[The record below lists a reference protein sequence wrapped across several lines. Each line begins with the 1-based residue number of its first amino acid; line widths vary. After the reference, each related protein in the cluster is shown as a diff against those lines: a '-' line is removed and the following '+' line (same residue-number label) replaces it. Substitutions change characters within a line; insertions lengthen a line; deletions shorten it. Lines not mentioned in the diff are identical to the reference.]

1 MKNKKKALGIIAII
15 LIALGI
21 FSIKPVKRYIIR
33 KDNFNWLAYGIKQ
46 QYEAKQLNVQE
57 EIKFNIKGMSNIGE
71 QEKLLNEMFNNMSLK
86 LESYYDGDNYR
97 NLTKVQL
104 KNKNEKLGNLDLVSN
119 KEGIIVQCSDIF
131 NGNVYLDYK
140 EICRLF
146 NKSNDPNYIN
156 VEKYLP
162 LFDISKNP
170 YIKNINKD
178 LFNTLKNT
186 LDNKFQK
193 NQDILIKINFNGK
206 EKLVKYN
213 ELKVSLN
220 NDDIKNILKELNKF
234 AKDNP
239 NIKLFLKSKIEE
251 FFAIAIK
258 NNDLSK
264 FGLTENDIKEF
275 RENKNFDKEWEKTFT
290 QIINQI
296 DKTQTNDDFK
306 IDISFR
312 LDDDDKIRNILCI
325 YTFKQ
330 PNNLVF
336 NVDQNININYSIDK
350 QVFDSSKYTKDIKLT
365 EINPVN
371 ITESV
376 AKYVKSLGLKLTQL
390 YPKLNNSSDTNFN
403 NSKYSTNENY
413 IN

>member
-1 MKNKKKALGIIAII
+1 MKNKKKTLGIIAII

-104 KNKNEKLGNLDLVSN
+104 KNKNEKLGSLDLVSN

-206 EKLVKYN
+206 EKLVKCN
-213 ELKVSLN
+213 ELKVS
-220 NDDIKNILKELNKF
+220 
-234 AKDNP
+234 
-239 NIKLFLKSKIEE
+239 
-251 FFAIAIK
+251 
-258 NNDLSK
+258 
-264 FGLTENDIKEF
+264 
-275 RENKNFDKEWEKTFT
+275 
-290 QIINQI
+290 
-296 DKTQTNDDFK
+296 
-306 IDISFR
+306 
-312 LDDDDKIRNILCI
+312 
-325 YTFKQ
+325 
-330 PNNLVF
+330 
-336 NVDQNININYSIDK
+336 
-350 QVFDSSKYTKDIKLT
+350 
-365 EINPVN
+365 
-371 ITESV
+371 
-376 AKYVKSLGLKLTQL
+376 
-390 YPKLNNSSDTNFN
+390 
-403 NSKYSTNENY
+403 
-413 IN
+413 